1 MCGTPY
7 AGPNFCPACGIELT
21 GHPAPIE
28 PPPEIRLGPGFGV
41 ARAERASLAAL
52 AGRMRMP
59 AGVAPRAAD
68 PGHGKRRFWHA
79 GRGDRRLSMP
89 TLAYL
94 WYVLS
99 LDRYEKEPL
108 RAVAFAFG
116 WGAVGAVIFSVFAE
130 LFFAGFA
137 ILAAGEDDADTLT
150 LVVGA
155 PVIEEAFK
163 GLALLLLLWF
173 YRQEFD
179 NVLDGVVYGAVVG
192 LGFAMTENIGYF
204 IIAYEE
210 DGASGL
216 GELFLVRAVING
228 FGHAMYTGI
237 VGAAIGWS
245 RSRYARGAAR
255 IAVPVLGYLIAVLL
269 HMLWNG
275 GVLFI
280 ADLQERKQTIWS
292 VMLVEVPLFV
302 IPP

>member
-1 MCGTPY
+1 MLLILVATANGDFGTL
-7 AGPNFCPACGIELT
+7 A
-21 GHPAPIE
+21 
-28 PPPEIRLGPGFGV
+28 V
-41 ARAERASLAAL
+41 ATVLA
-52 AGRMRMP
+52 
-59 AGVAPRAAD
+59 VV
-68 PGHGKRRFWHA
+68 
-79 GRGDRRLSMP
+79 P

-216 GELFLVRAVING
+216 GELFVRAVING

-280 ADLQERKQTIWS
+280 ADLRQERKRRSGRSCW
-292 VMLVEVPLFV
+292 
-302 IPP
+302 